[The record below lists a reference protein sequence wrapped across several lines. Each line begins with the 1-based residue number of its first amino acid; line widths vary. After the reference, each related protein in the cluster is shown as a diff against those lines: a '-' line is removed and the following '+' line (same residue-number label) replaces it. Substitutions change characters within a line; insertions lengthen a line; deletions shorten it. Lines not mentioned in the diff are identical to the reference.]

1 MILYLC
7 LTFIWDYVCSFVKII
22 KWIELDLLNDLVFAS
37 LFLLLNNAWSWFL
50 LLCLLFYFYSS
61 KGSIPLWPFVSLSF
75 FGGVY
80 ALLPYF
86 VLWKP
91 PAPPVEET
99 QLKSWPLN
107 FLESKVTAIV
117 SAHLSALSCKAVA
130 DR

>member
-1 MILYLC
+1 MI
-7 LTFIWDYVCSFVKII
+7 
-22 KWIELDLLNDLVFAS
+22 
-37 LFLLLNNAWSWFL
+37 WFL
-50 LLCLLFYFYSS
+50 LPYFYYLIMPEADFFFSVCCSTSTSS